1 MELKA
6 KSFLLIGGP
15 FDGQRTT
22 PDPQK
27 VLWGETLCLPV
38 PAKLS
43 IDDFKTVEDLPP
55 QAAMPEVAYYQPE
68 RLRGEKIEVI
78 FYRYRE
84 TSLDEALLRLF
95 ERYQGDAI
103 EESALTRVVVYGKA
117 GRPKNAEKKGAKRK

>member
-22 PDPQK
+22 PDK
-27 VLWGETLCLPV
+27 VKVMQGQTLCLPV
-38 PAKLS
+38 PKRLN
-43 IDDFKTVEDLPP
+43 ILDFKTFEDIPP
-55 QAAMPEVAYYQPE
+55 QVSMPEVAYYQPE
-68 RLRGEKIEVI
+68 LLRGQKIEVI

-95 ERYQGDAI
+95 ERYQG
-103 EESALTRVVVYGKA
+103 EV
-117 GRPKNAEKKGAKRK
+117 KRSERTF